1 MTDVYAVPKAFVGA
15 KVNLREL
22 MEISIGN
29 VKVLLDHAAAVQI
42 ESAVR
47 VQLETAE
54 IVRLTAYCVNSNSQI
69 LNFPLS
75 RTEARDLLTSLEPFI
90 YGE

>member
-1 MTDVYAVPKAFVGA
+1 MSDVYAVPQVFPGA
-15 KVNLREL
+15 KVRLREL

-29 VKVLLDHAAAVQI
+29 VNVLLDHDAAVQI
-42 ESAVR
+42 HTSLK
-47 VQLETAE
+47 VQSETAE
-54 IVRLTAYCVNSNSQI
+54 IVRLTAYCVRGTSQI

-75 RTEARDLLTSLEPFI
+75 RTEARNLMTDLEPFI